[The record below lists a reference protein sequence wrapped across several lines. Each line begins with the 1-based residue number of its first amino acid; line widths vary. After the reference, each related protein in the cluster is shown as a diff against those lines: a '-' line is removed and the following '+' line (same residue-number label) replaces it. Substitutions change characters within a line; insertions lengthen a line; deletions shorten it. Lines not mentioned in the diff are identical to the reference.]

1 MSQNWQWARRGE
13 VNMESGDAERSI
25 RARLPFWR
33 RLGWRLGASFLL
45 LTAIGIF
52 ISGFLQYR
60 SEEQLLRRSLGA
72 LLLNIARTGA
82 LLVNSDLHE
91 KVVSEGRNDTAQ
103 YETVRSQL
111 KQIQETN
118 RLGDPVY
125 TLSHVQG
132 EMARFAVIS
141 HGQEPVGKDY
151 RLVPE
156 IQPVLERV
164 LAEGTAAY
172 TGIYHNEHGTWITAF
187 APIRNGKGLTVAA
200 LDVDFR
206 ADLYIAELAE
216 VTRRL
221 YFHSLA
227 GALLALVAGILLARR
242 ITRPVAQLV
251 ALARRVVE
259 GDFSTRV
266 RISARDEIGMLGN
279 VLHLMVERLHV
290 SHRSTIDVL
299 VRALEARSGR
309 PGSLSGLASAA
320 LVLADRLELSPIQ
333 REALELGT
341 LLHDIGEIRIPDGLL
356 HKAGPL
362 TPDERRMVEQHPT
375 WGVEILETVPLLTP
389 ALDVVSAHHE
399 RYDGSGCPQGLRG
412 EEIPLAARIFAVVDA
427 LDTITRDDAHEGAL
441 PISEALEFVRQE
453 AGKRFDPRIVEV
465 VTSISPERCAEILH
479 LGEPRG
485 RIENSNQTAHEQRS
499 HRSIL

>member
-1 MSQNWQWARRGE
+1 
-13 VNMESGDAERSI
+13 MESGNAERSLQ
-25 RARLPFWR
+25 ARLPFWR

-45 LTAIGIF
+45 LTAIGIL

-82 LLVNSDLHE
+82 LLVNGDLHE

-103 YETVRSQL
+103 YEAIRSQL

-151 RLVPE
+151 RLAPE

-187 APIRNGKGLTVAA
+187 APIRNRKGLTVAA

-206 ADLYIAELAE
+206 ADVYIAELAE
-216 VTRRL
+216 VRRRL
-221 YFHSLA
+221 YLHSLA

-242 ITRPVAQLV
+242 ITRPVGQLV
-251 ALARRVVE
+251 ALARGVVE

-279 VLHLMVERLHV
+279 VFYLMVERLKI
-290 SHRSTIDVL
+290 SHESMVNVL
-299 VRALEARSGR
+299 VRALEARGKET
-309 PGSLSGLASAA
+309 GSLKRVAEAA
-320 LVLADRLELSPIQ
+320 LAVGDQLKLSSTQRDALA
-333 REALELGT
+333 LGA
-341 LLHDIGEIRIPDGLL
+341 LLHDIGEIR
-356 HKAGPL
+356 
-362 TPDERRMVEQHPT
+362 TPQQLNGKQMSGDRHVSEHHPQ

-389 ALDVVSAHHE
+389 ALDIVGGHHE
-399 RYDGSGCPQGLRG
+399 RYDGTGYPQRLRG
-412 EEIPLAARIFAVVDA
+412 EEIPLTARIFAAVDA
-427 LDTITRDDAHEGAL
+427 LDTMIHERAL
-441 PISEALEFVRQE
+441 PISQALEALRQE
-453 AGKRFDPRIVEV
+453 AGKQFDPRVVEAILKI
-465 VTSISPERCAEILH
+465 TKERWAEILEKQA
-479 LGEPRG
+479 G
-485 RIENSNQTAHEQRS
+485 A
-499 HRSIL
+499 